1 MDTLTIAGLGKA
13 FGSQSVLDDLSF
25 SVPEGS
31 IYGFIGKNGS
41 GKTTTMKIVLGLLP
55 ADAGEI
61 SVCGEKVH
69 YGDTRTNRFIGY
81 LPDVPEF
88 YGFMTA
94 KEYLSQ
100 AYRLDQRINSK
111 LEQVASLNE
120 LATKCTSTLTGM
132 PRNPNRSTSTMADAV
147 GKIIDLQAEI
157 NRDIDRLVDLKREM
171 VTVIKAVGNTEH
183 QTLLELRYLCFRTW
197 EQIAVDM
204 GYSIQHI
211 YRLREKAYDEIRVPT
226 ER

>member
-1 MDTLTIAGLGKA
+1 
-13 FGSQSVLDDLSF
+13 
-25 SVPEGS
+25 
-31 IYGFIGKNGS
+31 
-41 GKTTTMKIVLGLLP
+41 
-55 ADAGEI
+55 
-61 SVCGEKVH
+61 
-69 YGDTRTNRFIGY
+69 
-81 LPDVPEF
+81 
-88 YGFMTA
+88 MTV
-94 KEYLSQ
+94 KEYLGQ

-132 PRNPNRSTSTMADAV
+132 PRNPNRGTSTMADAV
-147 GKIIDLQAEI
+147 AKIVDLQAEI

-171 VTVIKAVGNTEH
+171 VRLIKAVDNTEY
-183 QTLLELRYLCFRTW
+183 QTLLELRYLCFKTW

-211 YRLREKAYDEIRVPT
+211 YRLREKAYDEIRVPF